1 MEQQSTPAVDH
12 HHDEDAAHLASLGYT
27 YDTTFKREM
36 GFWGNVSRGFTYL
49 SPIAGVYAMFAF
61 SFMAAGPPMAW
72 ALVIALIGQFFVAL
86 VFGEVVSNY
95 PVAGGVYPWSRR
107 LWGRKWAWMNG
118 WIYVV
123 ALVGTIAAVA
133 YSIAPFLIDAFLGYD
148 EARPAPTAGATVLV
162 ALGAL
167 LVASVL
173 NYLGTKALSIAAVVG
188 LVAEMIGSVAIGVY
202 LIIRNFVFLAG
213 NDPEHPGH
221 SFSVFFTNQITAA
234 DGTVTAIGADGP
246 FGSGIG
252 GYFGAFA
259 WAALIGMYAYYGF
272 EANGDV
278 AEEVKDPSRRV
289 PKSMRMTLYVGGLT
303 ANLLVFSLVLAVPD
317 YSKVADGTVA
327 NPISAAISDAFGPV
341 FPVVMIIVCI
351 AFISCVT
358 SLQAAASRL
367 LFSMGRDGFLPA
379 SKWLSHH
386 TPSRGV
392 PSNAVITAAV
402 FPALFIL
409 LSLFAENALTALIAF
424 GTVGIYIGFQMVV
437 LAALRARIK
446 GWKPAGK
453 FKLGAWAYPVNI
465 LALIWGVLAIVNISF
480 PWPVNDNT
488 FLDWAV
494 LIVLLI
500 VLAVGFGYMLIT
512 KAHLRGDAPA
522 GDASG
527 AIKTVV

>member
-1 MEQQSTPAVDH
+1 MPEQNHVDTQ
-12 HHDEDAAHLASLGYT
+12 HDEDAAHLASLGYN

-36 GFWGNVSRGFTYL
+36 GFWGNVSLGFTYL

-61 SFMAAGPPMAW
+61 SFMSAGPPMAW
-72 ALVIALIGQFFVAL
+72 ALVIALVGQFFVAL

-133 YSIAPFLIDAFLGYD
+133 YSVAPFLLDAFLGYD
-148 EARPAPTAGATVLV
+148 ESRPAPTAGITVV
-162 ALGAL
+162 IAL
-167 LVASVL
+167 LALAIASVL
-173 NYLGTKALSIAAVVG
+173 NYLGTKALSAAAMIG
-188 LVAEMIGSVAIGVY
+188 LIAEMIGSVAIGVY
-202 LIIRNFVFLAG
+202 LIIRNFVFLADG
-213 NDPEHPGH
+213 DPTTGH
-221 SFSVFFTNQITAA
+221 SFAVFFTNTIT
-234 DGTVTAIGADGP
+234 DLQGNVIAIGENGP

-289 PKSMRMTLYVGGLT
+289 PKSMRMTLYVGGIT

-317 YSKVADGTVA
+317 YSAVADGTVA
-327 NPISAAISDAFGPV
+327 NPISAAIDDAFGPL
-341 FPVVMIIVCI
+341 FPVVMIIVSI

-379 SKWLSHH
+379 SKWLAHH

-392 PSNAVITAAV
+392 PSNAVLTAAI

-409 LSLFAENALTALIAF
+409 LSLFAENALTALISF

-437 LAALRARIK
+437 LAALRARIL

-453 FKLGAWAYPVNI
+453 FKLGGWAYLVNI
-465 LALIWGVLAIVNISF
+465 IALIWGVVAIVNISF

-494 LIVLLI
+494 LIVLGI
-500 VLAVGFGYMLIT
+500 VLAVGFTYMLTT

-527 AIKTVV
+527 PIKTHSR